1 MRACARCGTAMNE
14 TNRFCGVCGMDHS
27 PVRQHPGAGVQ
38 QALQDFGQ
46 STHHV
51 SARGFGQMFGLD
63 PRIAFLAF
71 IVDFMLFSGGA
82 LSVAATA
89 GLSLP
94 ILVCLSTIAGAVL
107 GFATQKAQMKW
118 YGDDRE
124 SALIKGLIVGLLTA
138 IPVGIPALVW
148 IPSGIL
154 GWIHNRGKNLIP
166 QPERPY

>member
-1 MRACARCGTAMNE
+1 MKACARCGTAMNE

-27 PVRQHPGAGVQ
+27 PVRTYPGASVQ
-38 QALQDFGQ
+38 QAPQYPGPPSD
-46 STHHV
+46 HV
-51 SARGFGQMFGLD
+51 PSRGFGQMFGLD

-71 IVDFMLFSGGA
+71 VVDFMLFSGGA

-94 ILVCLSTIAGAVL
+94 ILFCISTIAGAVL

-138 IPVGIPALVW
+138 IPVGIPVLVW
-148 IPSGIL
+148 VPSGIL
-154 GWIHNRGKNLIP
+154 GWLHNRGKSLIP
-166 QPERPY
+166 QA

>member
-1 MRACARCGTAMNE
+1 MKACARCGTAMNE

-27 PVRQHPGAGVQ
+27 PARTYPGATVQ
-38 QALQDFGQ
+38 QAPPYSGPP
-46 STHHV
+46 SEHV
-51 SARGFGQMFGLD
+51 PSRGFGQMFGLD

-71 IVDFMLFSGGA
+71 VVDFMLFSGGA

-94 ILVCLSTIAGAVL
+94 ILVCISTIAGAVL

-124 SALIKGLIVGLLTA
+124 SALIKGLVVGLLTA
-138 IPVGIPALVW
+138 IPVGIPVLVW
-148 IPSGIL
+148 IPSGVL
-154 GWIHNRGKNLIP
+154 GWLHNRGKNLIT
-166 QPERPY
+166 QA

>member
-1 MRACARCGTAMNE
+1 
-14 TNRFCGVCGMDHS
+14 
-27 PVRQHPGAGVQ
+27 
-38 QALQDFGQ
+38 
-46 STHHV
+46 
-51 SARGFGQMFGLD
+51 MFGLD

-71 IVDFMLFSGGA
+71 VVDFMLFSGGA

-94 ILVCLSTIAGAVL
+94 ILFCISTIAGAVL

-138 IPVGIPALVW
+138 IPVGIPVLVW
-148 IPSGIL
+148 VPSGIL
-154 GWIHNRGKNLIP
+154 GWLHNRGKSLIP
-166 QPERPY
+166 QA